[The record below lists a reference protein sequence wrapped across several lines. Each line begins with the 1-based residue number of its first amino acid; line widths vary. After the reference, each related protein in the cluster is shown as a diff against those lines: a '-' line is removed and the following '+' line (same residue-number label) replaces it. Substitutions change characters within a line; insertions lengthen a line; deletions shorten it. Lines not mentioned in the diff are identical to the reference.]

1 MRRFRMFSSRGY
13 VSLDFTRNYGISV
26 SKGPEWDARRAELEN
41 LAPEELLARKDEFAG
56 AVLAV
61 EEMSL
66 EGEQRPLQAELDAF
80 LTAVRDGGEP
90 EVTGE
95 DGRAALELAERI
107 VEAIRE
113 VAW

>member
-1 MRRFRMFSSRGY
+1 
-13 VSLDFTRNYGISV
+13 
-26 SKGPEWDARRAELEN
+26 
-41 LAPEELLARKDEFAG
+41 LARKDEFAG

-80 LTAVRDGGEP
+80 LKVMREGGAP
-90 EVTGE
+90 EVTGA

-107 VEAIRE
+107 VGAIRE